1 MSADLIQLNTELLEA
16 LTEAMTELLR
26 TGDPRAASGRVLRA
40 ALQHT
45 ESQYGFAG
53 VTDGRTLRMLN
64 HEGVVWHDQL
74 NRDFYEHAAERY
86 RQVGYLEFT
95 NFNNL
100 FGQVLLTGHA
110 VISNEPSSD
119 PRAGG
124 LPPGHPPLHC
134 FLGVPILS
142 EGRIVG
148 MIGVAN
154 RTSGYGAAEQHR
166 LEVLGQMAGVMYDV
180 YGRQQREAELEEH
193 LRQAQKMGVIGRLA
207 GGIAH
212 DFTNQ
217 LTIIKGC
224 AQFLLEAMPAD
235 DPGRKDV
242 ERISATVGRGAR
254 LVCQLL
260 AFVRQEGIHLCSQS
274 LADLVNEMAAMIR
287 PLLGEQV
294 LFHVRAAPG
303 LWRVRVD
310 PGQIEQV
317 IMNLVVNAR
326 DAMVTPGERFPAGTL
341 TVEMANVELDAGA
354 FQPTVER
361 VAPGPY
367 VMLVVSDTGSGMTP
381 EVKRRIFEP
390 FFTSKGTGTGLG
402 LSTVFGI
409 AKQYRGYVFGES
421 EPGRGSTFRV
431 YLPRAEDEEKAPA
444 EALAVTTAP
453 GPAPRRDRDPKGGRG
468 LSG

>member
-1 MSADLIQLNTELLEA
+1 MTSADLLQLNTELLEA
-16 LTEAMTELLR
+16 VTEAMTELLR

-53 VTDGRTLRMLN
+53 VTDGRTLRILN

-74 NRDFYEHAAERY
+74 NHDFYEHATERY

-100 FGQVLLTGHA
+100 FGQVLLTDRA
-110 VISNEPSSD
+110 VIANEPSSD

-142 EGRIVG
+142 GDRIVG

-166 LEVLGQMAGVMYDV
+166 LEVLGQMAGVMYDA

-193 LRQAQKMGVIGRLA
+193 LRQAQKMGAIGRLA

-224 AQFLLEAMPAD
+224 AEFLLDAMLAD
-235 DPGRKDV
+235 DPGRKDM
-242 ERISATVGRGAR
+242 ERISAAVDQGAR
-254 LVCQLL
+254 LADQLL
-260 AFVRQEGIHLCSQS
+260 ALGHQGKIQPCSQS
-274 LADLVNEMAAMIR
+274 LADLVNEMAAMFR
-287 PLLGEQV
+287 SLLGDQV
-294 LFHVRAAPG
+294 VFHVRAAPG
-303 LWRVRVD
+303 LWRVCVA
-310 PGQIEQV
+310 PGRIEQV

-341 TVEMANVELDAGA
+341 TVEITNVEVDAGA
-354 FQPTVER
+354 FQPSEER
-361 VAPGPY
+361 VAPGQY
-367 VMLVVSDTGSGMTP
+367 VMLVVSDTGSGMSP
-381 EVKRRIFEP
+381 EVTRRIFAP
-390 FFTSKGTGTGLG
+390 FFTTKKTGTGLA

-409 AKQYRGYVFGES
+409 VKQYRGYVFAES
-421 EPGRGSTFRV
+421 ELGRGSTFRV
-431 YLPRAEDEEKAPA
+431 YLPRAQDDEEAPV
-444 EALAVTTAP
+444 EKLPAP
-453 GPAPRRDRDPKGGRG
+453 GVGR
-468 LSG
+468 